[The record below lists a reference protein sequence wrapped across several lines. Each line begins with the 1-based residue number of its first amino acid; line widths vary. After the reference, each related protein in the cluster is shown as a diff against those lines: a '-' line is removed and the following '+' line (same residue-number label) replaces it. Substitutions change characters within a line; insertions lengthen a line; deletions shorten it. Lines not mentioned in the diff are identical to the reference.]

1 MNLELWV
8 KNKSNNKY
16 YREAS
21 NYRKEDIKLVY

>member
-8 KNKSNNKY
+8 KNKFNNKY
-16 YREAS
+16 YREAL